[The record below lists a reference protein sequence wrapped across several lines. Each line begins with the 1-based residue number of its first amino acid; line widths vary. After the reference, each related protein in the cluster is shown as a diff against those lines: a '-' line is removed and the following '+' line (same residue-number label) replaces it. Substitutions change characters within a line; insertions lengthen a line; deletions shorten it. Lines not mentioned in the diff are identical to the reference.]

1 MVKKDKKG
9 KKNRKRIARQE
20 RRKRIRD
27 NGGAIARILTE
38 YNFRIIVYV
47 SMLTIFGLIMVFSAG
62 YYSAVNMIG
71 KSPYYY
77 LERHGMFVAL
87 GIVAMVICA
96 RIDYNRYKK
105 FYILLAVFSIV
116 SLLLVFSP
124 LGVTVN
130 FARRWINLGIINV
143 TPSELSKLFMIIFT
157 SAFLAENPVKVRS
170 FVEGVLPLMVVTGM
184 HFALIVKQPNLS
196 TAIVIVAIVIG
207 IMLVAGLNMAYV
219 AAGGVA
225 GVAGTVYILT
235 NLKQSHWYAR
245 LTNWVDPFVD
255 SQGAGY
261 QLSQSILA
269 LGNGGFFGRG
279 LGRSVSKNL
288 YLPEPQNDFILAI
301 IGEELGFFGIFLLM
315 SLYLLLIYEGFK
327 VAANAKD
334 KFGFYLASGITIML
348 ALQVIINVAVVTAS
362 MPTTGITLPF
372 VSYGGT
378 SVIVFLASMG
388 ILLNISHSSNIE
400 SVNR

>member
-1 MVKKDKKG
+1 MARKNKKEIKN
-9 KKNRKRIARQE
+9 NRKLAKQA
-20 RRKRIRD
+20 RRKRIRE
-27 NGGAIARILTE
+27 NGGIMARALTE

-47 SMLTIFGLIMVFSAG
+47 SILTIFGLIMILSAG

-77 LERHGMFVAL
+77 LLKHGIFVIV
-87 GIVAMVICA
+87 GIIAMIICSVF
-96 RIDYNRYKK
+96 DYHKYKR
-105 FYILLAVFSIV
+105 FYIFFAVFSMA

-130 FARRWINLGIINV
+130 FARRWINLGFIRV

-157 SAFLAENPVKVRS
+157 SAFLADDPIKVRK
-170 FVEGVLPLMVVTGM
+170 FFEGILPLMFVAGV

-196 TAIVIVAIVIG
+196 TAIVIVLIVIG
-207 IMLVAGLNMAYV
+207 IMFVAGLNPMYF
-219 AAGGVA
+219 AAGGAA

-235 NLKQSHWYAR
+235 NLQESHWYAR
-245 LTNWVDPFVD
+245 LTNWIDPFID

-269 LGNGGFFGRG
+269 LGNGGIFGRG
-279 LGRSVSKNL
+279 LGKSVSKNL

-301 IGEELGFFGIFLLM
+301 IGEELGFFGIFLL
-315 SLYLLLIYEGFK
+315 LGVYLLLIYEGFK

-334 KFGFYLASGITIML
+334 KFGLFLATGITIML
-348 ALQVIINVAVVTAS
+348 ALQVIINIAVVTAS

-388 ILLNISHSSNIE
+388 ILLNISHSSNVE
-400 SVNR
+400 GVS